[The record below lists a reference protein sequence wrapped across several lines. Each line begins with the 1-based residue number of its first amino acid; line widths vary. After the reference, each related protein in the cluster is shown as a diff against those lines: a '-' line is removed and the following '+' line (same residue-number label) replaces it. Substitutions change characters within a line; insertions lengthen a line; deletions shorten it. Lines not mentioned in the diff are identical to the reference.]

1 MSEIDRTQFI
11 GGSDAAAILGVSPWK
26 SAFRLYQEK
35 IGEFTE
41 EITPEKQR
49 VFDRGHRW
57 EPVVAEMVIDELQ
70 EQGRDVQIV
79 CRNYRYSEIMF
90 PFLACEIDME
100 LRIDGEDCNV
110 EIKTVHPFA
119 AKEWGEEGSDEIPLH
134 YLAQV
139 MHGLMIVPR
148 RRCIV
153 AALIGV
159 DDLRIHWV
167 DRDEETIAA
176 IRAKEIEF
184 WRRVQ
189 ERDPPDPTTAEDV
202 KWLYGRD
209 AGIVMD
215 ADEEMARICAELHYQ
230 KTCASHCEK
239 SIEKL
244 STRIKLAMGHASTLT
259 YQGQKIATWK
269 SNKASS
275 VTDWQAA
282 FELLQSNTQASAEEI
297 CNAIRGATKT
307 APGNRPLL
315 IK

>member
-1 MSEIDRTQFI
+1 MSSAIDRTKFI

-26 SAFRLYQEK
+26 SAFRLYLEK
-35 IGEFTE
+35 VGEFKE

-57 EPVVAEMVIDELQ
+57 EPVVAEMVIDELR
-70 EQGRDVQIV
+70 ERGHDVQKV
-79 CRNYRYSEIMF
+79 SRNYRYSDVEF
-90 PFLACEIDME
+90 PFLQSEIDLE
-100 LRIDGEDCNV
+100 LFIDGEGCSV
-110 EIKTVHPFA
+110 EIKTVHPFS

-134 YLAQV
+134 YLAQA
-139 MHGLMIVPR
+139 MHGLMIVPRR

-159 DDLRIHWV
+159 DDLRIHEIE
-167 DRDEETIAA
+167 RDEETIAA
-176 IRAKEIEF
+176 IRAKEVEF

-215 ADEEMARICAELHYQ
+215 ADEELARICAELHYQ
-230 KTCASHCEK
+230 KTCARHCEK
-239 SIEKL
+239 AIEKL
-244 STRIKLAMGHASTLT
+244 STRLKLAMGHASTLI

-269 SNKASS
+269 SNKDSTK
-275 VTDWQAA
+275 TDWQAA
-282 FELLQSNTQASAEEI
+282 YLDLAPAKDHIQKFIKS
-297 CNAIRGATKT
+297 